1 MNKLLKLQLFPG
13 PCWSYWYS
21 QKPLDSL
28 LPLSTSL
35 SFGWNCSNGQKSKW
49 SVRLSHGGYTKVGVD
64 SPKWL
69 CYFLEQWPLEWA
81 NEQPIFPTYLNCD
94 PPLPPF
100 QNELP
105 TPEWAS
111 TPFLFDW
118 APAHFIWGLS
128 IAASLSL
135 PYISKINQQS
145 NDYYGNQ
152 FRNHILESQHLTVLF
167 TQ

>member
-1 MNKLLKLQLFPG
+1 MNKFLKLQLFPG

-64 SPKWL
+64 SPKWI
-69 CYFLEQWPLEWA
+69 CYFLEQWPLEWV
-81 NEQPIFPTYLNCD
+81 NEQPIFPTYLNWD
-94 PPLPPF
+94 PPPF
-100 QNELP
+100 
-105 TPEWAS
+105 PEWAS

-118 APAHFIWGLS
+118 APTHFIWGLS

>member
-69 CYFLEQWPLEWA
+69 CYFLEQWPLEWV
-81 NEQPIFPTYLNCD
+81 NEQPIFPTYLNWD
-94 PPLPPF
+94 PPRPPPPF
-100 QNELP
+100 QNEQVLPSSLIEHLP
-105 TPEWAS
+105 TSSEGFQLLLLS
-111 TPFLFDW
+111 VYLTFL
-118 APAHFIWGLS
+118 
-128 IAASLSL
+128 
-135 PYISKINQQS
+135 K
-145 NDYYGNQ
+145 
-152 FRNHILESQHLTVLF
+152 
-167 TQ
+167 